1 MPIVM
6 HATMPVKPE
15 MREAFLNAI
24 PRLVDASNA
33 EEGILSYQ
41 CYEATAQP
49 NTFVMIEVYA
59 DKAAMDSHLASPHFQ
74 QAGKGLGMV
83 LAGAP
88 TLTYYEAGDAQALS
102 L

>member
-1 MPIVM
+1 MPFVM

-24 PRLVDASNA
+24 PRLVNASNE
-33 EEGILSYQ
+33 EEGILFYQ
-41 CYEATAQP
+41 CYEAVAEP
-49 NTFVMIEVYA
+49 NTFVMIEVYK

-83 LAGAP
+83 LAGPP
-88 TLTYYEAGDAQALS
+88 TLTYYEAGDAQS
-102 L
+102 LQL

>member
-15 MREAFLNAI
+15 MREPFLNAI
-24 PRLVDASNA
+24 PKLVEASNA
-33 EEGILSYQ
+33 EEGVQFYQ
-41 CYEATAQP
+41 CYESLAEP

-59 DKAAMDSHLASPHFQ
+59 DKAAMDAHLASPHFQ

-83 LAGAP
+83 LAGKP
-88 TLTYYEAGDAQALS
+88 TLTYFEAGDPQNLPM
-102 L
+102 